1 MKLNC
6 KWALVLLPLFFA
18 GCEDKIEQPAPS
30 IAYEGD
36 DVRFSVDNSPN
47 SRTMYQDQW
56 DETTSQAIY
65 WGNYVTKNE
74 EFINIYCPDNPGRG
88 FARYKVTPKSDGNS
102 NVAET
107 IVKTS
112 EIGVQWGA
120 SGKPYTFYAFYPA
133 DRASTTLENGNTI
146 RATVGTGQSPTVYK
160 YRESA
165 SEASS
170 SLTDLGSFKKYNSD
184 NYTGTTASGTPKIIY
199 GMPDMNA
206 AVMVARKTMPAEK
219 FGLDVPLQFN
229 VLADVLDIT
238 LNGPVTPNTLG
249 GNANADNKDGIPAQF
264 IQIQALTIEV
274 VNPDATDE
282 NGQTITDISKLP
294 VDNSVAISGSFDLN
308 MAEGAAKVVD
318 NVSGNATIQLQTS
331 MTIEENGVSS
341 VYYPTLFVRGTST
354 AYKDIDHLRLRA
366 FMIPGQI
373 TGNDLRK
380 LRVHLQTN
388 CGDFYQMLEN
398 DGKFVTGQ
406 IYPVKFGYF
415 KTRGVDFDLKAWVSQ
430 LDPDIYLSELSVPG
444 AWHAANSAAQ
454 GNVSI
459 QQLYN
464 AGIRA
469 FEVHTINGT
478 QPYVDN
484 EFTKPLTSGNVS
496 SQTFEDR
503 MFNLKTQNPSTGV
516 SGNNSD
522 ITSGGFGDLN
532 VTGTNMTVTQTETRT
547 YSQCP
552 KFYLRL
558 YRTSNISSEDDNPAE
573 SYSNALINAAKNMKP
588 TGFMFLEFGHDN
600 GRYNRTVNVP
610 CKTVTETRTRQK
622 TGVSLN
628 GTRPPMTGATVGN
641 VTWNT
646 DNVFTDADAW
656 SEWTQSSETYDGT
669 VSFTNKQCWSIAV
682 ESCLNRLRSN
692 KNDATGRP
700 TVLYTDAITAST
712 TIRDIQGYLIAK
724 INTNNDDAGTSD
736 NLGDNEKTANST
748 MIGWSGDT
756 PALFSRWIN
765 GSGSEP
771 LTINMKWGA
780 PVAPY
785 STPETPL
792 RWCFTELDNVGSTAD
807 NRKKAIDAVNDE
819 IAKNYANPGHNTYY
833 EVSLGGYLNGSPTA
847 ENYQALSKE
856 LNGYVLNKI
865 TNPTRNPVPVGFV
878 FMNYAI
884 PPSGEESTYNS
895 TALIRAIINNN
906 KAFLLRRAG
915 EDTPAQLSKVE
926 DKTNS
931 NFTNTTRNPLK

>member
-1 MKLNC
+1 MKVNC

-18 GCEDKIEQPAPS
+18 GCEDKIEQPTPS

-47 SRTMYQDQW
+47 SRTMYQDDW

-65 WGNYVTKNE
+65 WGNYVTTNA
-74 EFINIYCPDNPGRG
+74 EFINIYCPDNPERG
-88 FARYKVTPKSDGNS
+88 FARYKVTAQPNS
-102 NVAET
+102 SVAET

-165 SEASS
+165 SDAAS
-170 SLTDLGSFKKYNSD
+170 SLTDLDSFKKYNSD

-199 GMPDMNA
+199 GMPDMNS
-206 AVMVARKTMPAEK
+206 AVMVARKTMPADK

-249 GNANADNKDGIPAQF
+249 GNANSANPDGIPAQF

-274 VNPDATDE
+274 VDPDAKDE

-308 MAEGAAKVVD
+308 MAEGADKVVD

-331 MTIEENGVSS
+331 MTIDENGVSS

-366 FMIPGQI
+366 FLIPGQV

-398 DGKFVTGQ
+398 DGNFVTGN

-444 AWHAANSAAQ
+444 AWHAANPAAQ
-454 GNVSI
+454 GGRSI
-459 QQLYN
+459 QELYD

-484 EFTKPLTSGNVS
+484 EFSTELTSSNVS

-503 MFNLKTQNPSTGV
+503 MFNLSTQTPSTVV
-516 SGNNSD
+516 SGNNDD
-522 ITSGGFGDLN
+522 ITSNGWWNLD
-532 VTGTNMTVTQTETRT
+532 VTAINMTVTQTETRT

-558 YRTSNISSEDDNPAE
+558 FRTSNISSEDDPEA
-573 SYSNALINAAKNMKP
+573 SYSDALISAANNMKP
-588 TGFMFLEFGHDN
+588 SGFMFLEFGHDN
-600 GRYNRTVNVP
+600 GGYTRGVNVP

-622 TGVSLN
+622 TGVSLT
-628 GTRPPMTGATVGN
+628 GRRPPVVSATVAN
-641 VTWNT
+641 VTW
-646 DNVFTDADAW
+646 DIDKVFTDADAW
-656 SEWTQSSETYDGT
+656 SDWTQSSVTYDGT
-669 VSFTNKQCWSIAV
+669 VSFTNEQGGSIAV
-682 ESCLNRLRSN
+682 ESCLNRLRSK
-692 KNDATGRP
+692 KNEATGRS
-700 TVLYTDAITAST
+700 TVLYTGEITANT

-724 INTNNDDAGTSD
+724 INTNNDAEGDSD
-736 NLGDNEKTANST
+736 NLGDNENTANNT

-756 PALFSRWIN
+756 PAIFSRWIE
-765 GSGSEP
+765 GSGDEP
-771 LTINMKWGA
+771 MTINMKWGA

-785 STPETPL
+785 STPETAL
-792 RWCFTELDNVGSTAD
+792 RWCFTELDNVGATAD

-833 EVSLGGYLNGSPTA
+833 EVSLGGYLNGSA
-847 ENYQALSKE
+847 IADNYKALSKE

-884 PPSGEESTYNS
+884 PPTGEESTYNS

-931 NFTNTTRNPLK
+931 NFTNTTQNPLK

>member
-18 GCEDKIEQPAPS
+18 GCEDKIEQPTPS

-47 SRTMYQDQW
+47 SRTMYQDDW

-65 WGNYVTKNE
+65 WGNYVTTNA
-74 EFINIYCPDNPGRG
+74 EFINIYCPDNPERG
-88 FARYKVTPKSDGNS
+88 FARYKVTAQPNS
-102 NVAET
+102 SVAET

-165 SEASS
+165 SDAAS
-170 SLTDLGSFKKYNSD
+170 SLTDLDSFKKYNSD
-184 NYTGTTASGTPKIIY
+184 NYTGTTASGSPKIIY
-199 GMPDMNA
+199 GMPDMNS
-206 AVMVARKTMPAEK
+206 AVMVARKTMPADK

-249 GNANADNKDGIPAQF
+249 GNANSANPDGIPAQF

-274 VNPDATDE
+274 VDPDAKDE

-308 MAEGAAKVVD
+308 MAEGADKVVD

-331 MTIEENGVSS
+331 MTIDENGVSS

-366 FMIPGQI
+366 FLIPGQV

-398 DGKFVTGQ
+398 DGNFVTGN

-444 AWHAANSAAQ
+444 AWHAANPAAQ
-454 GNVSI
+454 GGRSI
-459 QQLYN
+459 QELYD

-484 EFTKPLTSGNVS
+484 EFSTELTSSNVS

-503 MFNLKTQNPSTGV
+503 MFNLSTQTPSTVV
-516 SGNNSD
+516 SGNNDD
-522 ITSGGFGDLN
+522 ITSNGLGNLD
-532 VTGTNMTVTQTETRT
+532 VTAINMTVTQTETRT

-558 YRTSNISSEDDNPAE
+558 FRTSNISSEDDPEA
-573 SYSNALINAAKNMKP
+573 SYSDALISAANNMKP
-588 TGFMFLEFGHDN
+588 SGFMFLEFGHDN
-600 GRYNRTVNVP
+600 GGYTRGVNVP

-622 TGVSLN
+622 TGISLTGRRPSGVS
-628 GTRPPMTGATVGN
+628 ATVAN
-641 VTWNT
+641 VNW
-646 DNVFTDADAW
+646 DIDKVFTDADAW
-656 SEWTQSSETYDGT
+656 SDWTQSSVTYDGT

-682 ESCLNRLRSN
+682 ESCLNRLRSK
-692 KNDATGRP
+692 KNEATGRS
-700 TVLYTDAITAST
+700 TVLYTGEITANT

-724 INTNNDDAGTSD
+724 INTNNDAEGDSD
-736 NLGDNEKTANST
+736 NLGDNENTANNT

-756 PALFSRWIN
+756 PAIFSRWIA
-765 GSGSEP
+765 GSGDEP
-771 LTINMKWGA
+771 MTINMKWGA

-785 STPETPL
+785 STPETAL
-792 RWCFTELDNVGSTAD
+792 RWCFTELDNVGATAD

-833 EVSLGGYLNGSPTA
+833 EVSLGGYLNGSA
-847 ENYQALSKE
+847 IADNYKALSKE

-884 PPSGEESTYNS
+884 PPTGEESTYNS

-931 NFTNTTRNPLK
+931 NFTNTTQNPLK

>member
-1 MKLNC
+1 MKVNY
-6 KWALVLLPLFFA
+6 KWALALLPLLMA
-18 GCEDKIEQPAPS
+18 GCEDKVEQPDSP

-47 SRTMYQDQW
+47 SRTMYETQW
-56 DETTSQAIY
+56 DEKNTQAIY

-88 FARYKVTPKSDGNS
+88 FARYKVNPKSDGNS

-170 SLTDLGSFKKYNSD
+170 SLTDLDSFKKYNSD
-184 NYTGTTASGTPKIIY
+184 NYTGTAASGTPKIIY

-219 FGLDVPLQFN
+219 FGHDVPLQFN

-282 NGQTITDISKLP
+282 KGEPITDISKYP
-294 VDNSVAISGSFDLN
+294 VDNSVAISGTFDLN
-308 MAEGAAKVVD
+308 MATETVE
-318 NVSGNATIQLQTS
+318 NIEGNATVQLQTS
-331 MTIEENGVSS
+331 MTIEENGVSN
-341 VYYPTLFVRGTST
+341 VYYPALFVRGTST

-398 DGKFVTGQ
+398 DGNFVTGN

-444 AWHAANSAAQ
+444 AWHAANPNVQ
-454 GNVSI
+454 GNVTI
-459 QQLYN
+459 EQLYN

-469 FEVHTINGT
+469 FEVHTANGT
-478 QPYVDN
+478 VPFVDSEFKTKLTTSNVNSADVAWHEEQRIN
-484 EFTKPLTSGNVS
+484 ESTPNLGSISVGGANATL
-496 SQTFEDR
+496 TFEAPGLGSSR
-503 MFNLKTQNPSTGV
+503 NG
-516 SGNNSD
+516 
-522 ITSGGFGDLN
+522 
-532 VTGTNMTVTQTETRT
+532 TGTNLTATQTRTVTYNQ
-547 YSQCP
+547 YP

-558 YRTSNISSEDDNPAE
+558 YRTSNLSGADDNPEA
-573 SYSNALINAAKNMKP
+573 SYSDALITASRNMKP
-588 TGFMFLEFGHDN
+588 SGFMFLEFGFDWGNSH
-600 GRYNRTVNVP
+600 RPVTVP
-610 CKTVTETRTRQK
+610 WRTVTETRTRSK
-622 TGVSLN
+622 SGLTLSGE
-628 GTRPPMTGATVGN
+628 RPLGQTATVTN
-641 VTWNT
+641 VTWDT
-646 DNVFTDADAW
+646 SNVFTDADEWGEPEYSYSYSSTSIDDWSAW
-656 SEWTQSSETYDGT
+656 P
-669 VSFTNKQCWSIAV
+669 IAV
-682 ESCLNRLRSN
+682 ESCLNRLRNAPNTS
-692 KNDATGRP
+692 TGK
-700 TVLYTDAITAST
+700 TQTLYTDEITSST
-712 TIRDIQGYLIAK
+712 TIRNIQGYLIVK
-724 INTNNDDAGTSD
+724 INTNYHGNPTDNGVGQNENLLSSNGLGWAANTS
-736 NLGDNEKTANST
+736 
-748 MIGWSGDT
+748 
-756 PALFSRWIN
+756 ALFSRWVPD
-765 GSGSEP
+765 SESKP
-771 LTINMKWGA
+771 QTVNMKWGE
-780 PVAPY
+780 PVAPF
-785 STPETPL
+785 STPETSL
-792 RWCFTELDNVGSTAD
+792 HWCFTEQDAISNLD
-807 NRKKAIDAVNDE
+807 NRKQAIDLVNKT
-819 IAKNYANPGHNTYY
+819 IADNYSNPLHNTYY
-833 EVSLGGYLNGSPTA
+833 EVAVGGFFGSQDASGYLSVA
-847 ENYQALSKE
+847 ESLNPYVLSK
-856 LNGYVLNKI
+856 I
-865 TNPTRNPVPVGFV
+865 SNPSRTPVPVGFV

-884 PPSGEESTYNS
+884 PPTDKEDTYKS
-895 TALIRAIINNN
+895 AELIRAIINNN

-915 EDTPAQLSKVE
+915 EDTPAQLNKVE

-931 NFTNTTRNPLK
+931 NFTNTTQNPLK

>member
-18 GCEDKIEQPAPS
+18 GCEDKIEQPTPS

-47 SRTMYQDQW
+47 SRTMYQDDW

-65 WGNYVTKNE
+65 WGNYVTTNA
-74 EFINIYCPDNPGRG
+74 EFINIYCPDNPERG
-88 FARYKVTPKSDGNS
+88 FARYKVTAQPNS
-102 NVAET
+102 SVAET

-165 SEASS
+165 SDAAS
-170 SLTDLGSFKKYNSD
+170 SLTDLDSFKKYNSD
-184 NYTGTTASGTPKIIY
+184 NYTGTTASGSPKIIY
-199 GMPDMNA
+199 GMPDMNS
-206 AVMVARKTMPAEK
+206 AVMVARKTMPADK

-249 GNANADNKDGIPAQF
+249 GNANSANPDGIPAQF

-274 VNPDATDE
+274 VDPDAKDE

-308 MAEGAAKVVD
+308 MAEGADKVVD

-331 MTIEENGVSS
+331 MTIDENGVSS

-366 FMIPGQI
+366 FLIPGQV

-398 DGKFVTGQ
+398 DGNFVTGN

-444 AWHAANSAAQ
+444 AWHAANPAAQ
-454 GNVSI
+454 GGRSI
-459 QQLYN
+459 QELYD

-484 EFTKPLTSGNVS
+484 EFSTELTSSNVS

-503 MFNLKTQNPSTGV
+503 MFNLSTQTPSTVV
-516 SGNNSD
+516 SGNNDD
-522 ITSGGFGDLN
+522 ITSNGLENLD
-532 VTGTNMTVTQTETRT
+532 VTAINMTVTQTETRT

-558 YRTSNISSEDDNPAE
+558 FRTSNISSEDDPEA
-573 SYSNALINAAKNMKP
+573 SYSAALISAANNMKP
-588 TGFMFLEFGHDN
+588 SGFMFLEFGHDN
-600 GRYNRTVNVP
+600 GGYTRGVNVP

-622 TGVSLN
+622 TGISLTGRRPFGVS
-628 GTRPPMTGATVGN
+628 ATVAN
-641 VTWNT
+641 VNW
-646 DNVFTDADAW
+646 DIDKVFTDADAW
-656 SEWTQSSETYDGT
+656 SDWTQSSVTYDGT

-682 ESCLNRLRSN
+682 ESCLNRLRSK
-692 KNDATGRP
+692 KNEATGRS
-700 TVLYTDAITAST
+700 TVLYTGEITANT

-724 INTNNDDAGTSD
+724 INTNNDAEGDSD
-736 NLGDNEKTANST
+736 NLGDNENTANNT

-756 PALFSRWIN
+756 PAIFSRWIA
-765 GSGSEP
+765 GSGDEP
-771 LTINMKWGA
+771 MTINMKWGA

-785 STPETPL
+785 STPETAL
-792 RWCFTELDNVGSTAD
+792 RWCFTELDNVGATAD

-833 EVSLGGYLNGSPTA
+833 EVSLGGYLNGSA
-847 ENYQALSKE
+847 IADNYKALSKE

-884 PPSGEESTYNS
+884 PPTGEESTYNS

-931 NFTNTTRNPLK
+931 NFTNTTQNPLK